1 MPQLLRTVRKQR
13 KRAQRA
19 TLFVVGLAYCVGV
32 TWLSVK
38 IAWYSSRGPTP
49 TVDVRAEPDKPI
61 ATSGSEPSG
70 SPKVSPLASLR
81 RAASAAAVDELRGK
95 ALLMP
100 VRDVKPADLH
110 QSFEEQR
117 RGHLHEAIDILAPRG
132 TPVVAVEEGRIARLF
147 FSQAGG
153 HTIYQFDPTERYT
166 YYYAH
171 LDRYADGLKEGD
183 FVRSGQAIG
192 YVGTSG
198 NAPENTPHL
207 HFAIFELGPEKHW
220 WQGVPID
227 PFLVWR

>member
-1 MPQLLRTVRKQR
+1 
-13 KRAQRA
+13 
-19 TLFVVGLAYCVGV
+19 
-32 TWLSVK
+32 
-38 IAWYSSRGPTP
+38 
-49 TVDVRAEPDKPI
+49 
-61 ATSGSEPSG
+61 
-70 SPKVSPLASLR
+70 
-81 RAASAAAVDELRGK
+81 
-95 ALLMP
+95 MP

-117 RGHLHEAIDILAPRG
+117 RGHLHEAIDIVAPRG

-153 HTIYQFDPTERYT
+153 HTIYQFDPTDRYT

-171 LDRYADGLKEGD
+171 LDKYADALKEGD
-183 FVRSGQAIG
+183 FVRSGQVIG

-198 NAPENTPHL
+198 NAPESTPHL
-207 HFAIFELGPEKHW
+207 HFAIFELGPEKRW

>member
-1 MPQLLRTVRKQR
+1 MPRLLRTVRKKR
-13 KRAQRA
+13 KRAQRV
-19 TLFVVGLAYCVGV
+19 TLFVVGLAYCIGV
-32 TWLSVK
+32 TWLSVQ

-49 TVDVRAEPDKPI
+49 TVDVRAEPSKPI
-61 ATSGSEPSG
+61 ATSGSESPG
-70 SPKVSPLASLR
+70 SPTVSPIASLR
-81 RAASAAAVDELRGK
+81 RAASAPVAELRGRE
-95 ALLMP
+95 LLMP
-100 VRDVKPADLH
+100 VPDVKPADLH

-153 HTIYQFDPTERYT
+153 FTIYQFDPTERYT

-171 LDRYADGLKEGD
+171 LDKYADGLKEGD
-183 FVRSGQAIG
+183 FVRSGQVVG

-198 NAPENTPHL
+198 NAPESTPHL
-207 HFAIFELGPEKHW
+207 HFAIFELGPEKRW
-220 WQGVPID
+220 WLGVPID